1 MIKLEVPEAFAFD
14 YLSILEIKASMDLG
28 NTYKDNQSINCYL
41 QIESELGSDLIRE
54 ILDSDEYRKLS
65 YTNAAMFDAVEKAR
79 YGKDGEINPKEWDIL
94 NMNRHKA
101 KQDLQRKFFNNE
113 LTETKT

>member
-14 YLSILEIKASMDLG
+14 YLSILEIKWANDTA
-28 NTYKDNQSINCYL
+28 NFEKNQQSVRCYIQL
-41 QIESELGSDLIRE
+41 ELEVGTTLMRGVMS
-54 ILDSDEYRKLS
+54 SDEYRQLS
-65 YTNAAMFDAVEKAR
+65 FTNAAMYNAVEKAR

-101 KQDLQRKFFNNE
+101 KQELQKKWFGNE